1 MALAEATVRA
11 AARGLAAD
19 AVAAEVLGELAVRGV
34 PNLLLRGPAIER
46 TLYAAGEVRPYRD
59 VDLLVCPGDQDRVQ
73 AALRKLGF
81 TPLVEEA
88 ELRGHRPLHATE
100 WVRSDGVSVDVHITI
115 SGADAAPEVVWGT
128 LRSHAVALTV
138 GGVET
143 KIPDAAGVGLLV
155 ALHAAH
161 HGVGFERCRADLRRA
176 LDRLSEPT
184 WQEAAELAGRID
196 ATPAFAAGLSV
207 DSRGRELTA
216 RLGLPSKRPVDVELR
231 ASSPPPLALGLEWL
245 ARTPGARAKTGLVV
259 RTAFPA
265 PGAMRAWR
273 SRARSGRGGLAVSYV
288 THPFWLAWHL
298 PSSALALR
306 RARRASA

>member
-19 AVAAEVLGELAVRGV
+19 VVAAEVLAAFADRQISS
-34 PNLLLRGPAIER
+34 LLLRGPAFQR
-46 TLYAAGEVRPYRD
+46 WLFSPDEVRGYVD
-59 VDLLVCPGDQDRVQ
+59 VDLLVCPADQARAEPV
-73 AALRKLGF
+73 LRGLGF
-81 TPLVEEA
+81 SPLVEES

-100 WVRSDGVSVDVHITI
+100 WMRAEGVSVDVHETV
-115 SGADAAPEVVWGT
+115 SGADAPPEVVWDA
-128 LRSHAVALTV
+128 LRAHAVVLEV
-138 GGVET
+138 GGVEAR
-143 KIPDAAGVGLLV
+143 IPDAAGVALLV

-161 HGVGFERCRADLRRA
+161 HGVGLERCKADLRRA
-176 LDRLSEPT
+176 LGRLSEQA
-184 WQEAAELAGRID
+184 WRDAAELADQIG

-207 DSRGRELTA
+207 DSRGRELAA

-245 ARTPGARAKTGLVV
+245 ARTPGVRAKTGLVV
-259 RTAFPA
+259 RTAFPT

-273 SRARSGRGGLAVSYV
+273 SRARRGRRGLAVSYV
-288 THPFWLAWHL
+288 THPFWLARHL

>member
-19 AVAAEVLGELAVRGV
+19 VVAGEVLAALAERRISSMV
-34 PNLLLRGPAIER
+34 LRGPAFQR
-46 TLYAAGEVRPYRD
+46 WLCSPDEVRTYND
-59 VDLLVCPGDQDRVQ
+59 VDLLVCPADQARAEPV
-73 AALRKLGF
+73 LRRLGF
-81 TPLVEEA
+81 RPLVEES

-100 WVRSDGVSVDVHITI
+100 WVRAEGISVDVHETV
-115 SGADAAPEVVWGT
+115 SGADAPPEVVWDA
-128 LRSHAVALTV
+128 LRAHTAALEV

-143 KIPDAAGVGLLV
+143 KIPDAAGVALLV

-176 LDRLSEPT
+176 LDRLPEQT
-184 WQEAAELAGRID
+184 WQEAARLAARID
-196 ATPAFAAGLSV
+196 ATAAFVAGLSV
-207 DSRGRELTA
+207 EPPGNDMAA
-216 RLGLPSKRPVDVELR
+216 RLGLPAATPVDVRLR

-245 ARTPGARAKTGLVV
+245 GRTPGARAKAGLMV
-259 RTAFPA
+259 RTAFPT

-273 SRARSGRGGLAVSYV
+273 SRARHGRRGLAVSYV

>member
-19 AVAAEVLGELAVRGV
+19 AVAVEVLGELAVRGV
-34 PNLLLRGPAIER
+34 PSLLLRGPAIER
-46 TLYAAGEVRPYRD
+46 TLYAAGEVRPYGD
-59 VDLLVCPGDQDRVQ
+59 VDLLVCPGDRDRVQ

-115 SGADAAPEVVWGT
+115 SGADAAPEVVWET

-138 GGVET
+138 GGVEA
-143 KIPDAAGVGLLV
+143 KIPDVAGVALLV

-176 LDRLSEPT
+176 LDRLPEQT
-184 WQEAAELAGRID
+184 WQGAARLAARID
-196 ATPAFAAGLSV
+196 ATAAFVAGLSV
-207 DSRGRELTA
+207 EPPGRDMAA
-216 RLGLPSKRPVDVELR
+216 RLGLPTATPADVRLR
-231 ASSPPPLALGLEWL
+231 VSGAPPLALGLEWL
-245 ARTPGARAKTGLVV
+245 SRTPGIRAKSGLVV
-259 RTAFPA
+259 RTAFPS

-273 SRARSGRGGLAVSYV
+273 PRARRGHRSLAFAYA
-288 THPFWLAWHL
+288 THPLWLARHL
-298 PSSALALR
+298 PSSAIALS
-306 RARRASA
+306 RARRTAE